1 MKKTASKKKKVVR
14 HKIRTDYLGRVYG
27 QSFLKLVPKAV
38 LKLKEFQKKNP
49 FDAIAFT
56 GSSGAALA
64 FPLSYLL
71 KVPLIHVR
79 KKDKNHYYG
88 GHIEGTISS
97 RRYIIVDDFIESGT
111 TVYKII
117 NTIKKVYTHPAE
129 VVGICLYDSRSHKS
143 SFDGI
148 PVIRIGK

>member
-1 MKKTASKKKKVVR
+1 MKKKVSKEKVVR

-27 QSFLKLVPKAV
+27 KKFLKLVPKAAA
-38 LKLKEFQKKNP
+38 KLKEFRKKNP

-88 GHIEGTISS
+88 GLIEGTVSS
-97 RRYIIVDDFIESGT
+97 RRYIIVDDFIESGR
-111 TVYKII
+111 TVHKII

-129 VVGICLYDSRSHKS
+129 VVGICLYDSRSYRS